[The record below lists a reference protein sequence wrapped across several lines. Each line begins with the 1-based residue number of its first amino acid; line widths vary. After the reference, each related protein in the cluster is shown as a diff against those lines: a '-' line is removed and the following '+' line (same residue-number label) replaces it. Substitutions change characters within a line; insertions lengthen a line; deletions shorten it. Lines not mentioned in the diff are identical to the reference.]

1 MYMAHVM
8 LRPDLKTMGGEVND
22 ILINDKYCG
31 NLVLAYREGH
41 RMSGSVQLDKSTLSP
56 SDKEKVKSY
65 LQSYVQQLIDALRVK
80 ECDVIV
86 TYSRYDHIIATD
98 TNVGVIRN
106 FLDDTEDL
114 LMSGDEDIL
123 GDDYNEDPQYDDY
136 EPDRDI
142 MEMNHE
148 LRMGT
153 KKRAHDR
160 VEDIEVLYAGNGH
173 DDTLYYELVIVG
185 ESRNRVEYHVYDKHK
200 NWVAEAFC
208 KIYGPDVFG
217 EVHWTFNPSDEEI
230 DAVTDLLVSDFDSN
244 EIDTFVINMTYE
256 GEIMDTVELT
266 HEELLDEHELELELE
281 HSHIT
286 DDDMESD
293 EYTIV
298 LARDDGDMLT
308 YEIYE
313 QNKGGLPIGTATVDI
328 SRRQLSG
335 FIDFRDQKT
344 DEDREYIAMLLM
356 QELDKEKEYETL
368 NLTMLHQN
376 RPIDEILF
384 ESEHVH

>member
-8 LRPDLKTMGGEVND
+8 LRPDLKTTGGEVND
-22 ILINDKYCG
+22 ILIDGKYCG

-65 LQSYVQQLIDALRVK
+65 MQSYVQQLIDALRIK

-98 TNVGVIRN
+98 SNVGVIRD
-106 FLDDTEDL
+106 FLDESEDL
-114 LMSGDEDIL
+114 LMNDDSDIL
-123 GDDYNEDPQYDDY
+123 GDDYNEDPQFDDF

-142 MEMNHE
+142 IEMERDIH
-148 LRMGT
+148 LG
-153 KKRAHDR
+153 KKDR
-160 VEDIEVLYAGNGH
+160 VNDRVDQVEILYSGNQH
-173 DDTLYYELVIVG
+173 EDDTLYYELVIVG

-208 KIYGPDVFG
+208 KVYGPDVFG
-217 EVHWTFNPSDEEI
+217 EVNWTFNPSDEEI

-244 EIDTFVINMTYE
+244 EIDTFVIHMTYE
-256 GEIMDTVELT
+256 GEIIDTVELT
-266 HEELLDEHELELELE
+266 HEELFDEHELELD
-281 HSHIT
+281 ST
-286 DDDMESD
+286 SFSDDEDSE

-313 QNKGGLPIGTATVDI
+313 QHKGGLPIGTATVDI

-335 FIDFRDQKT
+335 FIDFRDQKS